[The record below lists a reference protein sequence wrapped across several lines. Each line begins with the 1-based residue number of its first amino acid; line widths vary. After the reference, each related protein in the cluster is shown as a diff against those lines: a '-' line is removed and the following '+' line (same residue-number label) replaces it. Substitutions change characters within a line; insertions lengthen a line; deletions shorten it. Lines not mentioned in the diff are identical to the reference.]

1 MDIMENNRIYIKKFI
16 RGVITEYDI
25 GRSDDGGRW
34 QEDIEELYKLNDN
47 MIDKSCDSF
56 ILWLIQLI
64 KLIKEEKINNMDKEY
79 MVSFP
84 TSGFCWNAKCEFI
97 IFNER

>member
-1 MDIMENNRIYIKKFI
+1 MDIMENNRDYIKDFI

-25 GRSDDGGRW
+25 KRVDDEDTW
-34 QEDIEELYKLNDN
+34 IEDIDELYELNDT
-47 MIDKSCDSF
+47 MVDKSCDSF
-56 ILWLIQLI
+56 ILWLVQLI
-64 KLIKEEKINNMDKEY
+64 KLIKDEKLNNMDKES
-79 MVSFP
+79 MISFP

>member
-1 MDIMENNRIYIKKFI
+1 M
-16 RGVITEYDI
+16 V
-25 GRSDDGGRW
+25 
-34 QEDIEELYKLNDN
+34 
-47 MIDKSCDSF
+47 DKSCDSF

-64 KLIKEEKINNMDKEY
+64 KLIKEDKINNMDKES

-97 IFNER
+97 MFNER